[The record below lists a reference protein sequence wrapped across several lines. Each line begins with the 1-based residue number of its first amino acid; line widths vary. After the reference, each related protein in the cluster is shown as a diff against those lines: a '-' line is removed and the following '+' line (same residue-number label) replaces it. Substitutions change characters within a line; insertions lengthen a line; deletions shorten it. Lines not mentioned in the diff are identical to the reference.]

1 MSEPSNAELE
11 AAAREFLSALLPRV
25 APTAQAEIQQRGKA
39 LDVHLRGATAF
50 VGFEAN
56 AIQSLEHL
64 IDLSL
69 RRSLRTDARVR
80 VDIDDF
86 RQRRVDELRQLA
98 QEMAN
103 QALTQRRRVNMEP
116 MSAWERKAVHEA
128 LEGFKG
134 VKTFSRGNVERHL
147 VIDPLPKD
155 KKKG

>member
-1 MSEPSNAELE
+1 MSDPAGAELE
-11 AAAREFLSALLPRV
+11 AKSREFLNDVLARV
-25 APTAQAEIQQRGKA
+25 DPAAEAEVHPRGKS
-39 LDVHLRGATAF
+39 LFVYLRGATAF

-64 IDLSL
+64 IDLYL

-98 QEMAN
+98 QELAN
-103 QALTQRRRVNMEP
+103 QALSQRRRVSMDP